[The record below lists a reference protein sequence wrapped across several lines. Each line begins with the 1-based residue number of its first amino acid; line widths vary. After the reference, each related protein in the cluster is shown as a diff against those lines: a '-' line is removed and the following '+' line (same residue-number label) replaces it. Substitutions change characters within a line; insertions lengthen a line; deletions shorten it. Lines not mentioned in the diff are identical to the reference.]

1 MQKHLLYKNLLALTS
16 VFAFVACTDEVV
28 NTVDPDNSVGE
39 KSPIELSV
47 GTTDQAETRAI
58 ITDGKNKDLNAFK
71 AGTSLYMVMKS
82 EDLTP
87 SSTKSPLYTRTVGF
101 ALKQTDDTKNYSDVS
116 FTASNEGDVF
126 KRYWEDSYSRS
137 SALSIYAVCV
147 PGYAPV
153 AAGGTYDFRT
163 WNVGTGPTFQN
174 IPWGNSTDAEYAKI
188 DWPISTPKQ
197 GTQDNYVG
205 YTNEGVSDEST
216 GNFIE
221 RFDLCFTNNLA
232 NWSQVSGKTDA
243 RLKFNS
249 NGDRKFDSGRMIFYH
264 ALSKLT
270 FKLKKGAGFTDA
282 EFSFKENTNIK
293 LTNFWN
299 YGTFDMVNGEFKSES
314 LKKQYAIDKIYEHT
328 SLTTD
333 ETTAGVKKV
342 LDALVIPGTNMD
354 DATTVGVSFIINGN
368 EYKLSMKQLYDA
380 IVAGI
385 PSGKTVDE
393 YFDGTTGSYNKL
405 KAGIHYVFTL
415 TVGKSKI
422 DKLTAQLVEWE
433 TVEAEA
439 TPSNAT
445 IKLQL
450 EERGEPVTSGIELY
464 RMAETAEAYNWTTGY
479 TNEGNGLSYSTS
491 ESHWTTSWFWPDNNT
506 YYHLRA
512 LGPESQ
518 TVTEATGGD
527 YTSLSHSETVD
538 VLWGAPFKDDGD
550 NETAGTFKFNY
561 GLTKNGF
568 DGTDN
573 ATDHQIYH
581 AIGAT
586 SNTIKMLMFH
596 LLSNVNFRVQTTTGD
611 DKVELVTG
619 EGDAA
624 KYCTITLKNV
634 YTTGTALLSN
644 GLVKESGTRTSEY
657 QFSVKPTKPTDE
669 TYWLYNYYAI
679 PQELID
685 DVVVVITTPDNNQYE
700 VQLNKLKSTAV
711 TDNNL
716 NNPYTQTDGKYTID
730 RWYPHYQY
738 NYTFTLKKTGITDVE
753 VTILDWEKVEADPE
767 EVEIK

>member
-39 KSPIELSV
+39 KTPIELSV
-47 GTTDQAETRAI
+47 GTTDKAETRAI
-58 ITDGKNKDLNAFK
+58 ITDGTNKNLFAFN

-82 EDLTP
+82 EDLT
-87 SSTKSPLYTRTVGF
+87 SGSTKSPLYTRTVGF

-147 PGYAPV
+147 PGYAPDV
-153 AAGGTYDFRT
+153 AGGTYDFRT

-216 GNFIE
+216 GKFIE

-249 NGDRKFDSGRMIFYH
+249 NGDRKFDAGTMIFYH

-270 FKLKKGAGFTDA
+270 FKLKKGAGFSDA
-282 EFSFKENTNIK
+282 EFAFKENTNIK

-314 LKKQYAIDKIYEHT
+314 LKKKHDIEKIFEHT
-328 SLTTD
+328 TLTD
-333 ETTAGVKKV
+333 AETAAGVKKV

-380 IVAGI
+380 IVAGV
-385 PSGKTVDE
+385 PSGKTIDE

-433 TVEAEA
+433 TIEAEA

-450 EERGEPVTSGIELY
+450 EERGNPVTSGIELY
-464 RMAETAEAYNWTTGY
+464 RTAETTEGYNWTSGY
-479 TNEGNGLSYSTS
+479 SKECS
-491 ESHWTTSWFWPDNNT
+491 ELQYATDHWTTSWFWPDNQT

-512 LGPESQ
+512 LDPTTQ
-518 TVTEATGGD
+518 TVTAVTDGAD

-538 VLWGAPFKDDGD
+538 VLWGAPFLDDGD

-568 DGTDN
+568 DGTDV

-586 SNTIKMLMFH
+586 SDTIKMLMFH

-611 DKVELVTG
+611 DKVTLVTG

-634 YTTGTALLSN
+634 YTAGTALLSN

-716 NNPYTQTDGKYTID
+716 NNPYTKTDGKYTID

-738 NYTFTLKKTGITDVE
+738 TYTFTLKKTGITDVQ

>member
-1 MQKHLLYKNLLALTS
+1 MMYSYKHIIPLSVLCCVLA
-16 VFAFVACTDEVV
+16 ACTETDVLDTPT
-28 NTVDPDNSVGE
+28 NAE
-39 KSPIELSV
+39 KTAIELNV
-47 GTTDQAETRAI
+47 GKSELSSSSTRAV
-58 ITDGKNKDLNAFK
+58 ITDGIDKPLQAFNEN
-71 AGTSLYMVMKS
+71 TSLYMLLKS
-82 EDLTP
+82 EHATDQ
-87 SSTKSPLYTRTVGF
+87 SKSAKVTRTIMF
-101 ALKQTDDTKNYSDVS
+101 AQPKESDGDDLSKAVYEPQKNDFV
-116 FTASNEGDVF
+116 
-126 KRYWEDSYSRS
+126 RYWEDSYSRS
-137 SALSIYAVCV
+137 SALSILAVCTPGMGYGVDNKTWSIGNDPSYVSRPWTGIPTASGDV
-147 PGYAPV
+147 PYTSIVWPV
-153 AAGGTYDFRT
+153 GNGNQYTTYKLATDQSVL
-163 WNVGTGPTFQN
+163 WN
-174 IPWGNSTDAEYAKI
+174 D
-188 DWPISTPKQ
+188 
-197 GTQDNYVG
+197 
-205 YTNEGVSDEST
+205 VS
-216 GNFIE
+216 FIKNQ
-221 RFDLCFTNNLA
+221 DLCFSNNI
-232 NWSQVSGKTDA
+232 GKHGDSDA

-249 NGDRKFDSGRMIFYH
+249 SGDHKFDAGTMIFYH
-264 ALSKLT
+264 ALSKFT
-270 FKLKKGAGFTDA
+270 FKVKKGEGFTTDN
-282 EFSFKENTNIK
+282 FKFKDGTNLS
-293 LTNFWN
+293 LTNMN
-299 YGTFDMVNGEFKSES
+299 SQGTFNIEEGEFIGST
-314 LKKQYAIDKIYEHT
+314 LKTTTIEKIFERALTSDETNDKISNAFE
-328 SLTTD
+328 
-333 ETTAGVKKV
+333 
-342 LDALVIPGTNMD
+342 ALVIPGTDMSTSD
-354 DATTVGVSFIINGN
+354 YAISFEIADNV
-368 EYKLSMKQLYDA
+368 YRVTRKQLYDA
-380 IVAGI
+380 IINGI
-385 PSGKTVDE
+385 PSGKTKAY
-393 YFDGTTGSYNKL
+393 YFDGESGNKL
-405 KAGIHYVFTL
+405 KAGIHYVITF

-433 TVEAEA
+433 TIEAEA

-445 IKLQL
+445 IKVQL

-491 ESHWTTSWFWPDNNT
+491 ENYWTTSWFWPDNQT

-512 LGPESQ
+512 LGPTTQ
-518 TVTEATGGD
+518 TVTAVTDGAD

-700 VQLNKLKSTAV
+700 VQLNKLKTTAV

-716 NNPYTQTDGKYTID
+716 NNPYTKTDGKYTID

-738 NYTFTLKKTGITDVE
+738 TYTFTLKKTGIADVQ